1 MVGRVNVDAAK
12 RRLRAEMREVRR
24 RIAADPGD
32 RAARSARIWAR
43 IVSLADLGADSLGS
57 ETHRARIATV
67 MLYDALPGE
76 PDTASWIEWC
86 RARDV
91 TVFLP
96 EVDGPALRVQPGD
109 VDPTTLDVV
118 VVPGLAFTAAGR
130 RLGQGGGHF
139 DRFLPRLRADC
150 LTVGVC
156 FREQLLAD
164 LPTAPHDAGVRLVVT
179 D

>member
-1 MVGRVNVDAAK
+1 MDVAK

-24 RIAADPGD
+24 LIAADAAD

-43 IVSLADLGADSLGS
+43 IVAAADLGADSLES
-57 ETHRARIATV
+57 ETHRAQKRKI
-67 MLYDALPGE
+67 MLYEALQGE
-76 PDTASWIEWC
+76 PDSRLWLEWC
-86 RARDV
+86 QARGLA
-91 TVFLP
+91 VFTP
-96 EVDGPALRVQPGD
+96 EVDGPELRVQPGD
-109 VDPTTLDVV
+109 VDPVTLDVV

-156 FREQLLAD
+156 FREQLVAE
-164 LPTAPHDAGVRLVVT
+164 LPTGPHDVAVHLVVT